1 MPRFVILRHET
12 PPGYERPTHFDFM
25 LECGGVLWTWSLP
38 EEPSP
43 GRMLPATRLA
53 DHRLAYLDFEGE
65 VSGGRGWVTRW
76 DRGTYEMVLAGPHP
90 NPLPEGEGALAEDVR
105 IALTGQKIVGEVSL
119 TRRGESAD
127 QWLFL
132 WKGN

>member
-1 MPRFVILRHET
+1 
-12 PPGYERPTHFDFM
+12 M

-43 GRMLPATRLA
+43 GQALPATRLA
-53 DHRLAYLDFEGE
+53 DHRLAYLDYEGE
-65 VSGGRGWVTRW
+65 VSVGRGRVTRW
-76 DRGTYEMVLAGPHP
+76 DQGVYETLSEISPAEMRYTLA
-90 NPLPEGEGALAEDVR
+90 
-105 IALTGQKIVGEVSL
+105 GQKIAGEVRL
-119 TRRGESAD
+119 TRCGESAD